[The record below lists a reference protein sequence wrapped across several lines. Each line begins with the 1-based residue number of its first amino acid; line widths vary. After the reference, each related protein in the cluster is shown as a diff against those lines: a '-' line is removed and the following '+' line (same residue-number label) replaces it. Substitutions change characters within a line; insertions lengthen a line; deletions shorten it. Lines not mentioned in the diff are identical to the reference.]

1 MLEDIKVWNAI
12 SYKKY
17 IKVLRSYTDETFAK
31 FQKRI
36 VNTEMPV
43 MGVKSPY
50 MQQISK
56 EVLKTDRLA
65 FLKVAQYDSFEETN
79 INGLVIASFKEED
92 ILIPLLEDFV
102 THIDNWAVCDC
113 IMTRIK
119 AFKKLSSKAE
129 AFIYKMLNSDKP
141 FEVRFGLLNMFKYMK
156 DEKYLQTVFDYC
168 NKIQIDHYYV
178 KMAKA
183 WLIAERYVT
192 FPQQTLE
199 FIKNNKFDKF
209 TQNKAIQKIRES
221 FRISQQD
228 KDMLLAFKK

>member
-1 MLEDIKVWNAI
+1 MLEEIQAWNKT

-17 IKVLRSYTDETFAK
+17 LDVLKSYRDETFAK

-43 MGVKSPY
+43 WGVKSPF
-50 MQQISK
+50 MQEASK
-56 EVLKTDRLA
+56 DIIKSDRLA
-65 FLKVAQYDSFEETN
+65 FLKVTQYESFEETN
-79 INGLVIASFKEED
+79 VNGLVIASFKEED
-92 ILIPLLEDFV
+92 ILIPLLEEFA

-113 IMTRIK
+113 VMTRIK
-119 AFKKLSSKAE
+119 AFRKLTPKAE

-156 DEKYLQTVFDYC
+156 DEKYLKTVFDYC
-168 NKIQIDHYYV
+168 NKIQLDHYYV

-192 FPQQTLE
+192 FPKQTLE
-199 FIKNNKFDKF
+199 FIKDNKFDKF